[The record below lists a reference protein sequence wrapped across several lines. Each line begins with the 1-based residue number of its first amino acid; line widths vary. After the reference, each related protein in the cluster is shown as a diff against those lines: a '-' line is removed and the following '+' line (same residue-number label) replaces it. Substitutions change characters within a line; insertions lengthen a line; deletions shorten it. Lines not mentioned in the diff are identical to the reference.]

1 MRETTQFNVCID
13 EILLKQFD
21 RLIEQKRYINRAE
34 ATRSLIRDSLYRTV
48 RECVNNVDNDGR
60 EMVGTITLLFNRNGR
75 AVTDKLTR
83 YKEVHIDSIITFQ
96 HIHLDDRNSLEVLVV
111 RGEAQTVSRIAD
123 ELIRIRGIRHGNLVM
138 TPAGDGLN

>member
-21 RLIEQKRYINRAE
+21 RLIDQKRYINRAE
-34 ATRSLIRDSLYRTV
+34 ATRSLIRDSLFRTV
-48 RECVNNVDNDGR
+48 MEHVDNDGK
-60 EMVGTITLLFNRNGR
+60 EMVGTITLLFNRLGR

-111 RGEAQTVSRIAD
+111 KGAAKTVSRIAD

>member
-21 RLIEQKRYINRAE
+21 RLIEQKRFINRAE

-48 RECVNNVDNDGR
+48 RECVNNVDNVDR
-60 EMVGTITLLFNRNGR
+60 EMVGTVTLLYNRHGR
-75 AVTDKLTR
+75 AVSEKLNR
-83 YKEVHIDSIITFQ
+83 YKDAHNNSIITCQ
-96 HIHLDDRNSLEVLVV
+96 NIHLDDRNSLEVLVV

>member
-13 EILLKQFD
+13 EFLLKEFD
-21 RLIEQKRYINRAE
+21 RLIDQKRYINRAE
-34 ATRSLIRDSLYRTV
+34 ATRSLIRDSLYRT
-48 RECVNNVDNDGR
+48 EPEHVDNDGK
-60 EMVGTITLLFNRNGR
+60 EMVGTITLLFNRLGR

-111 RGEAQTVSRIAD
+111 KGAAQTVRRIAD